1 MEWKVRERKLGP
13 VLLSGLIVGPI
24 LGSGIILLP
33 PIIYGKTGDY
43 AILAWFMMMIIS
55 FLFASLFG
63 KLSVLFPNE
72 SGVAHTVELAFGQHI
87 KQLTSVFFII
97 AGSVGPVAVLM
108 TASQYLKALFKSNGW
123 PLETY
128 GIILMMICL
137 FVLLLNI
144 SSVGKVSFMFSTF
157 ATAVLLSGGISSI
170 PFMRDKAF
178 IKTPFHLDDFGYS
191 ILLLFWAL
199 VGWEIIGNY
208 SLDVKN
214 RKRTIP
220 QAIVISSVVIT
231 TVCIVVAASYQW
243 IDLHHTHTLTIILI
257 PLLGT
262 FASPTMAF
270 ITTILCMS
278 TYLLVTGGVS
288 RLIASENKKTTLI
301 SFRSKTNI
309 PIGAIG
315 LLTLIHTIVF
325 ILLFINFINVEQI
338 VGIANAFFISNA
350 ICGILSAY
358 KLLPG
363 KFSKSLSLM
372 LIISFLII
380 LSFSSIW
387 VLLMI
392 ALITAFYLI
401 RHFIW
406 MRQLKKS
413 ATNSQDKLRF

>member
-1 MEWKVRERKLGP
+1 MRERKLGP

-243 IDLHHTHTLTIILI
+243 IDLHHTHTLTIILT

-288 RLIASENKKTTLI
+288 RLIASENKKITLI

-309 PIGAIG
+309 PIGALG
-315 LLTLIHTIVF
+315 LLTIIHTNVF

-406 MRQLKKS
+406 MRQLAKS

>member
-1 MEWKVRERKLGP
+1 MREKKLGP

-43 AILAWFMMMIIS
+43 AILAWFIMMIIS

-123 PLETY
+123 SLETY

-137 FVLLLNI
+137 FVLLSNI
-144 SSVGKVSFMFSTF
+144 SSVGKVSFMFSTVS
-157 ATAVLLSGGISSI
+157 TVVLLSGGISSI

-231 TVCIVVAASYQW
+231 TVCIVVAAAYQW

-262 FASPTMAF
+262 SFASPTMAF

-288 RLIASENKKTTLI
+288 RLIASENKKITLI
-301 SFRSKTNI
+301 SYRSKTNI
-309 PIGAIG
+309 PIGAISI
-315 LLTLIHTIVF
+315 LTLVHAIVF
-325 ILLFINFINVEQI
+325 ILLFINIINVEQI
-338 VGIANAFFISNA
+338 VGMANAFFISNA

-387 VLLMI
+387 ILLMI
-392 ALITAFYLI
+392 ALITTFYLI

-406 MRQLKKS
+406 IRQLKKS

>member
-1 MEWKVRERKLGP
+1 MECKVRERKLGP

-43 AILAWFMMMIIS
+43 AVLAWFMMMIIS

-63 KLSVLFPNE
+63 KLSVVFPNE

-87 KQLTSVFFII
+87 KQLTSVFFIV
-97 AGSVGPVAVLM
+97 AGSMGPVAVLM
-108 TASQYLKALFKSNGW
+108 TASQYLKALFKNNSW
-123 PLETY
+123 SLETY
-128 GIILMMICL
+128 GMILMMICL
-137 FVLLLNI
+137 FVLLSNI
-144 SSVGKVSFMFSTF
+144 SSVGKVSFMFSTV

-170 PFMRDKAF
+170 LHMRNKAF

-231 TVCIVVAASYQW
+231 TVCIVVAAAYQW

-262 FASPTMAF
+262 SASPTMAF

-288 RLIASENKKTTLI
+288 RLIASETKKTALI
-301 SFRSKTNI
+301 SYRSKTNV

-315 LLTLIHTIVF
+315 LLTFVHVIVF
-325 ILLFINFINVEQI
+325 ILLFLNLINIEQI
-338 VGIANAFFISNA
+338 VEMANAFFISNA
-350 ICGILSAY
+350 LCGILSAY

-372 LIISFLII
+372 LIIIFLII
-380 LSFSSIW
+380 LSFSSLWI
-387 VLLMI
+387 LLMI
-392 ALITAFYLI
+392 ALITAFYMI

-406 MRQLKKS
+406 IRQLKKS
-413 ATNSQDKLRF
+413 AANSQDKLRF

>member
-33 PIIYGKTGDY
+33 PIIYGETGDY

-72 SGVAHTVELAFGQHI
+72 SGVAHTVDLAFGQHI

-144 SSVGKVSFMFSTF
+144 SSVGKVSFMFSTI
-157 ATAVLLSGGISSI
+157 ATAILLSGGISSI

-178 IKTPFHLDDFGYS
+178 IKTPFHLDDFGNS

-243 IDLHHTHTLTIILI
+243 IDLHHTHTLTVILI

-406 MRQLKKS
+406 MRQLKKP

>member
-243 IDLHHTHTLTIILI
+243 IDLHHTHTLTIILT

-288 RLIASENKKTTLI
+288 RLIASENKKITLI

-309 PIGAIG
+309 PIGALG
-315 LLTLIHTIVF
+315 LLTIIHTNVF

-406 MRQLKKS
+406 MRQLAKS